1 MVILKGLNSASL
13 PMGLH
18 LALMMVFPPMEKQ
31 KAFLLREKLTATW
44 TGK

>member
-1 MVILKGLNSASL
+1 MVILKGLNSAFL

-18 LALMMVFPPMEKQ
+18 LALMMVSLPMGRP
-31 KAFLLREKLTATW
+31 KAFLLMEKLTATR